1 MNQTVVAR
9 EVRGTVRIRVPGSN
23 RFVDL
28 DASQGIPVGST
39 VDTKKGTVEIA
50 SIPKAGQPVQ
60 KAEFRDGIFRITQS
74 RGITDL
80 KLTEALAACPKR
92 NARAAATKP
101 KSRKL
106 WGKGKGAFR
115 TTGNYSAA
123 TVRGTEWLVQDSCA
137 GTLTRVREGT
147 VSVRDKVKK
156 KTVLVR
162 AGKRYL
168 AKPKR

>member
-1 MNQTVVAR
+1 MDTK
-9 EVRGTVRIRVPGSN
+9 RGTVALTSV
-23 RFVDL
+23 
-28 DASQGIPVGST
+28 
-39 VDTKKGTVEIA
+39 
-50 SIPKAGQPVQ
+50 PKAGAAPET
-60 KAEFRDGIFRITQS
+60 AEFHDGIFRLTQS

-80 KLTEALAACPKR
+80 KLTEALARCPKR
-92 NARAAATKP
+92 SARAAAKKP

-106 WGKGKGAFR
+106 WGKGSGKFR

-137 GTLTRVREGT
+137 GTLTRVQEGT

-156 KTVLVR
+156 RTVLVR

-168 AKPKR
+168 ARPRR